1 MLPLPFNYDPLR
13 ATWNYKEN
21 NKTDNNMPVQ
31 INTVT
36 ISLDEYNNMRQSL
49 DTLHNA
55 LEDNK
60 VIIRSTGHN
69 PYTYMTCQM
78 FTRDEALNKV
88 AKKYYELE
96 NTYKASQQNYEA
108 LASELD
114 WIEKTW
120 WFRLGKWWNNR

>member
-1 MLPLPFNYDPLR
+1 
-13 ATWNYKEN
+13 
-21 NKTDNNMPVQ
+21 
-31 INTVT
+31 
-36 ISLDEYNNMRQSL
+36 
-49 DTLHNA
+49 
-55 LEDNK
+55 
-60 VIIRSTGHN
+60 
-69 PYTYMTCQM
+69 MTCQM